1 MLAFCV
7 YLFVLL
13 VLIRYKGFFGLFKDE
28 SLDTKKLSV
37 IFFLKALA
45 VPAIYLLYSHFYGG
59 IENFDSGVFYRDAR
73 ELNRLAWE
81 HPTEYLKAML
91 GLQDDSTGSFFFE
104 HYTSKTSNWDNG
116 RIRILFYND
125 NRVVIR
131 LHSLIHF
138 IAFESYFVHALFS
151 CFLSFI
157 GLFWIYRSLRFYFTG
172 KSVYLLLI
180 LCLFP
185 ALWLHTGALLKEGI
199 AVFVMG
205 GLLYSMHQFV
215 FVSKRPGVVLSV
227 LCCFY
232 LSLLLKPY
240 LLVYAFICFALFF
253 SIEKLVPKR
262 KLLSFISALAL
273 LLLCL
278 DAGVRIKLNKSLY
291 EIASM
296 RQVVFSD
303 AAKGGIFLVDSLKF
317 IRLEYDTALV
327 TELKDKK
334 GYYRIKKNA
343 EYMYWEH
350 SHQQDTLVC
359 KSNTDTSS
367 VYELAYTMPESASNL
382 EYAKNKQGLV
392 SEVFNGLYYTLA
404 YPLFFNVGSTQQQL
418 ASFENLLLLSALLIS
433 LFGLM
438 FSKRRAFPVFVF
450 LCFALGE
457 CLLIAFTSPN
467 TGAIVRYRSPA
478 VIYLLISALYY
489 ADDVKN
495 LFRPASSSK

>member
-1 MLAFCV
+1 MLAFSL
-7 YLFVLL
+7 YLLL
-13 VLIRYKGFFGLFKDE
+13 LFFLIRYNAFFGLFKDE
-28 SLDTKKLSV
+28 SLHKKKLSTL
-37 IFFLKALA
+37 FFLKALA

-73 ELNRLAWE
+73 ELNRLALE
-81 HPTEYLKAML
+81 HPTEYLKAMF

-104 HYTSKTSNWDNG
+104 QYISKTNNWDNG

-138 IAFESYFVHALFS
+138 LAFDSYFVHALFS
-151 CFLSFI
+151 CFLSYI
-157 GLFWIYRSLRFYFTG
+157 GLFWMYRSLRFYFKG
-172 KSVYLLLI
+172 QSVYLLLI

-205 GLLYSMHQFV
+205 GLMYSLHQLV
-215 FVSKRPGVVLSV
+215 FVRRSPGVVLSV

-240 LLVYAFICFALFF
+240 LLIYAFISFALFF
-253 SIEKLVPKR
+253 SIEKLAPKR
-262 KLLSFISALAL
+262 KLLSFVSALTL
-273 LLLCL
+273 MLLCL
-278 DAGVRIKLNKSLY
+278 DAGVRIKINKSLY

-296 RQVVFSD
+296 RQAVFSD

-317 IRLEYDTALV
+317 IRLEYDTSLV

-343 EYMYWEH
+343 AYMYWEH

-359 KSNTDTSS
+359 KNNTDTSS
-367 VYELAYTMPESASNL
+367 VYELAYTMPESNSNL
-382 EYAKNKQGLV
+382 EYAKNKKGLV

-404 YPLFFNVGSTQQQL
+404 YPLFFNAGSTQQHL
-418 ASFENLLLLSALLIS
+418 ASFENLLLLTALFIS
-433 LFGLM
+433 LFGLI
-438 FSKRRAFPVFVF
+438 FSKRPAFPVIVF

-478 VIYLLISALYY
+478 VVFILISALYY
-489 ADDVKN
+489 AGDLKN
-495 LFRPASSSK
+495 LFRPASATK

>member
-1 MLAFCV
+1 MFAFSL
-7 YLFVLL
+7 YLLL
-13 VLIRYKGFFGLFKDE
+13 LYFLIRYKAFFGLFKDE
-28 SLDTKKLSV
+28 TLDKKKLSG
-37 IFFLKALA
+37 IFVLKALA
-45 VPAIYLLYSHFYGG
+45 VPAIYFLYSHFYGG
-59 IENFDSGVFYRDAR
+59 IENFDAGVFYRDAR

-81 HPTEYLKAML
+81 HPSEYIKAMF
-91 GLQDDSTGSFFFE
+91 GLQDDSAGSFFFE
-104 HYTSKTSNWDNG
+104 QYTSKTSNWDNG

-138 IAFESYFVHALFS
+138 IAFDSYFVHALFS
-151 CFLSFI
+151 CFLSYI
-157 GLFWIYRSLRFYFTG
+157 GLFWIYRSLRFYFKG
-172 KSVYLLLI
+172 KSVHLLLI
-180 LCLFP
+180 LCLYP

-205 GLLYSMHQFV
+205 GLLYSLHQLV
-215 FVSKRPGVVLSV
+215 FVSRRPGIVFSV
-227 LCCFY
+227 LFCFY

-240 LLVYAFICFALFF
+240 LLIYAFICFALFF
-253 SIEKLVPKR
+253 SIEKLAPKR
-262 KLLSFISALAL
+262 KILRFISASAL

-278 DAGVRIKLNKSLY
+278 DAGVRLKLNKSLY

-327 TELKDKK
+327 QELKDKK
-334 GYYRIKKNA
+334 GFYHIKKNA
-343 EYMYWEH
+343 GYMYWEH

-359 KSNTDTSS
+359 KNNMDTTS

-382 EYAKNKQGLV
+382 DYAKNKQGLI

-404 YPLFFNVGSTQQQL
+404 YPLFFNAGSTQQQL
-418 ASFENLLLLSALLIS
+418 ASFENVLLLIALLIS
-433 LFGLM
+433 FYGLI
-438 FSKRRAFPVFVF
+438 FSKRPAFPVVVF

-478 VIYLLISALYY
+478 VVYILISALYY
-489 ADDVKN
+489 AEDLKN
-495 LFRPASSSK
+495 LFRTTSASK